1 MLVFK
6 LIHVSIKGPPAVVSL
21 PSNLTT
27 GLSFTFRPVVKL
39 EHSQTIAD
47 RILPETPLYPSW
59 YDLLKWD
66 VCVFEPVLLFQNFG
80 IHIWNWGL
88 LHCLMGRDWWAAA
101 VDVLT
106 TMSITLWHR
115 VTTLGYTRYL
125 IQRGVM
131 DWWWQRV
138 IICSGSYTI
147 FPVGVKC
154 RKGTGWKNT
163 QNRIHWDDVM

>member
-6 LIHVSIKGPPAVVSL
+6 LIHFSKKGPSCSV
-21 PSNLTT
+21 T
-27 GLSFTFRPVVKL
+27 SFQFD
-39 EHSQTIAD
+39 D
-47 RILPETPLYPSW
+47 RIIFYFSSCRQIGHTIDGRVLPETPLYPSW

-66 VCVFEPVLLFQNFG
+66 IGVFEPVLLFQNFG
-80 IHIWNWGL
+80 IHILNGGL
-88 LHCLMGRDWWAAA
+88 FHCLMGRDWWAAS

-106 TMSITLWHR
+106 NIAFWHR

-138 IICSGSYTI
+138 VISNGSDTI